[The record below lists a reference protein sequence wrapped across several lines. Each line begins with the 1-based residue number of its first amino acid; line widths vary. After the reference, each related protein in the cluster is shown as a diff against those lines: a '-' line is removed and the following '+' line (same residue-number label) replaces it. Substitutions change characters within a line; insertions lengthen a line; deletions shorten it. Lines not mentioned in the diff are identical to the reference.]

1 MSTTSNNTIPT
12 LRDLFDLPEH
22 VNPGDFVLK
31 LSEVVDHPDQAL
43 KDYVVTDQL
52 AKCFDDAL
60 ALVQSGLA
68 SNESKA
74 TYLHGSFGAGKSHFM
89 AILYLLLQGNAA
101 ARSIEKLAPV
111 VTKHNRWAQGKKFL
125 LVPYHMIGADS
136 VEQRLLGGYYDLVT
150 KLHPDRPPAGLFPS
164 DSLIANARTLR
175 SQMGDTSFFKALNG
189 SSSDDWGAM
198 EGDWDTTSFETAC
211 RAGGGSADRTR
222 LVDALVRSLFP
233 AARETAGFVS
243 LDDGLSV
250 LSQHAKSL
258 GYDGVILF
266 LDELIL
272 WLASRSGDTAFVNR
286 EAPKL
291 VKLVEAGAG
300 SRPIPIISFIARQ
313 RDLRTL
319 MGEHALGA
327 EVRNFEDALAYFEA
341 RFSRITLE
349 DRNLAAIA
357 RHRILKPKND
367 TARLLIQQAFAQV
380 RRAPE
385 SVRDILLTCEINIE
399 DFEQLY
405 PFSPA
410 LVKTLVVVSSALQR
424 ERTALKIMMQ
434 LMVENQDSMRL
445 GELVPVGALFSAMLE
460 GHDAF
465 SQELR
470 HQFEKARKLW
480 EQKLR
485 PALLRSAGLTNEQ
498 LLEASLDDPAV
509 RRFRTDERIVGTL
522 VLSALAPEAETL
534 HGLTA
539 RRLAALNYGTIKVPL
554 PGGEPAV
561 VEQRCRAWAAETGV
575 VKFTGTSVDPIIS
588 LPLSDVDTS
597 SILANAQ
604 HEDNAGNR
612 LQKVRQLLFEELSI
626 KYESTFEISY
636 RVTWRAT
643 PRDVELRFANVWEA
657 DNTALQSD
665 GDIWRVLV
673 DFPFDRDHHTPF
685 DDLNRLEQFRRT
697 NREGSRTLVW
707 LPCFFSEGLKTD
719 LGRFVVLEFL
729 LSNDDRLRQYSSHLS
744 LADRAEAKT
753 VLANQRDQLKERLR
767 RALRMA
773 YGVMNAE
780 TGILDEGLQLDKE
793 QQFQS
798 LDASVTVRPPAAA
811 DLRSELDNLIEQ
823 ALDGQ
828 YSAHPKF
835 NKDDMTL
842 SNALVQQA
850 FDKICEA
857 MEAPD
862 SRVAIDRDVRKKLRP
877 LLDPLELAY
886 VAEQFLAVKTTWFD
900 RFDPREA
907 QLPNRTATVGQ
918 LRRWMNEPT
927 PMGLPT
933 VLENL
938 VILTYARQASRMLTL
953 QGIPM
958 PESLTSLRNEV
969 LLERQALPEQAVW
982 EEVASYT
989 SHIFG
994 VTLQPLPKLAS
1005 LQKLDTEVRELVSKH
1020 SGDVANYLGKLSST
1034 LPKICGG
1041 CSDLARF
1048 KTATR
1053 MNALCATIQ
1062 QTRKPLDLFEAIR
1075 VAKMET
1081 SPAGMGVVFKQALPV
1096 HRALDQVRIDVFE
1109 RLGQVQDEP
1118 RASVAQGLRLQIQ
1131 EALEADEHVTS
1142 LDGVVRRWL
1151 DDAMKLLLD
1160 RPAPPAQPL
1169 QSPPFQPEPPI
1180 VTPPPFQPGQQVLT
1194 GSRHASG
1201 LGGWKSISEEIE
1213 RELTD
1218 DAELEISWRIV
1229 KKSE

>member
-1 MSTTSNNTIPT
+1 MSTASNNTVPT

-136 VEQRLLGGYYDLVT
+136 VEHRLLGGYYDLVT

-189 SSSDDWGAM
+189 SASEDWGEM
-198 EGDWDTTSFETAC
+198 EGDWDSVSFETAC
-211 RAGGGSADRTR
+211 LAAGGSADRTR

-250 LSQHAKSL
+250 LSHHAKSL

-300 SRPIPIISFIARQ
+300 SRPVPIISFIARQ

-341 RFSRITLE
+341 RFSKITLE

-385 SVRDILLTCEINIE
+385 SVRDILLTSESNIE

-434 LMVENQDSMRL
+434 LLVENQDSMRL
-445 GELVPVGALFSAMLE
+445 GELVPVGSLFAAMLE

-498 LLEASLDDPAV
+498 LLEASPDDPAV
-509 RRFRTDERIVGTL
+509 RRFLTDERIVGTL
-522 VLSALAPEAETL
+522 VHPPTKLA
-534 HGLTA
+534 
-539 RRLAALNYGTIKVPL
+539 
-554 PGGEPAV
+554 
-561 VEQRCRAWAAETGV
+561 
-575 VKFTGTSVDPIIS
+575 D
-588 LPLSDVDTS
+588 
-597 SILANAQ
+597 
-604 HEDNAGNR
+604 
-612 LQKVRQLLFEELSI
+612 
-626 KYESTFEISY
+626 
-636 RVTWRAT
+636 
-643 PRDVELRFANVWEA
+643 
-657 DNTALQSD
+657 
-665 GDIWRVLV
+665 
-673 DFPFDRDHHTPF
+673 
-685 DDLNRLEQFRRT
+685 
-697 NREGSRTLVW
+697 GSRT
-707 LPCFFSEGLKTD
+707 
-719 LGRFVVLEFL
+719 
-729 LSNDDRLRQYSSHLS
+729 
-744 LADRAEAKT
+744 
-753 VLANQRDQLKERLR
+753 
-767 RALRMA
+767 
-773 YGVMNAE
+773 
-780 TGILDEGLQLDKE
+780 
-793 QQFQS
+793 
-798 LDASVTVRPPAAA
+798 
-811 DLRSELDNLIEQ
+811 
-823 ALDGQ
+823 
-828 YSAHPKF
+828 
-835 NKDDMTL
+835 
-842 SNALVQQA
+842 
-850 FDKICEA
+850 
-857 MEAPD
+857 
-862 SRVAIDRDVRKKLRP
+862 
-877 LLDPLELAY
+877 
-886 VAEQFLAVKTTWFD
+886 
-900 RFDPREA
+900 
-907 QLPNRTATVGQ
+907 
-918 LRRWMNEPT
+918 
-927 PMGLPT
+927 
-933 VLENL
+933 
-938 VILTYARQASRMLTL
+938 
-953 QGIPM
+953 
-958 PESLTSLRNEV
+958 
-969 LLERQALPEQAVW
+969 
-982 EEVASYT
+982 
-989 SHIFG
+989 
-994 VTLQPLPKLAS
+994 
-1005 LQKLDTEVRELVSKH
+1005 
-1020 SGDVANYLGKLSST
+1020 
-1034 LPKICGG
+1034 
-1041 CSDLARF
+1041 
-1048 KTATR
+1048 
-1053 MNALCATIQ
+1053 
-1062 QTRKPLDLFEAIR
+1062 IR
-1075 VAKMET
+1075 
-1081 SPAGMGVVFKQALPV
+1081 
-1096 HRALDQVRIDVFE
+1096 
-1109 RLGQVQDEP
+1109 
-1118 RASVAQGLRLQIQ
+1118 
-1131 EALEADEHVTS
+1131 
-1142 LDGVVRRWL
+1142 
-1151 DDAMKLLLD
+1151 
-1160 RPAPPAQPL
+1160 
-1169 QSPPFQPEPPI
+1169 
-1180 VTPPPFQPGQQVLT
+1180 
-1194 GSRHASG
+1194 
-1201 LGGWKSISEEIE
+1201 
-1213 RELTD
+1213 
-1218 DAELEISWRIV
+1218 
-1229 KKSE
+1229 

>member
-1 MSTTSNNTIPT
+1 MSTSTTLNTIPT
-12 LRDLFDLPEH
+12 LRDLFDLPEA

-31 LSEVVDHPDQAL
+31 LSEVVDHPDLAL

-60 ALVQSGLA
+60 GLVKSALA
-68 SNESKA
+68 SKESKA

-89 AILYLLLQGNAA
+89 AILYLLLQGNTA
-101 ARSIEKLAPV
+101 ARSMEKLAPV
-111 VTKHNRWAQGKKFL
+111 VTKHNSWTQGKKFL

-150 KLHPDRPPAGLFPS
+150 KLHPDHPPAGLFPS
-164 DSLIANARTLR
+164 DSLIDNARTLR
-175 SQMGDTSFFKALNG
+175 SQMGDTAFFQALNG
-189 SSSDDWGAM
+189 SASSEWGTM
-198 EGDWDTTSFETAC
+198 EGDWDAANFETAC
-211 RAGGGSADRTR
+211 HSGGGSADRTR

-233 AARETAGFVS
+233 AARQTAGFVS
-243 LDDGLSV
+243 LDDGLVV
-250 LSQHAKSL
+250 LSNHAKSL
-258 GYDGVILF
+258 GYDAVILF

-300 SRPIPIISFIARQ
+300 SRPVPIISFIARQ

-319 MGEHALGA
+319 MGEHTLGA

-341 RFSRITLE
+341 RFSKITLE

-357 RHRILKPKND
+357 RHRILKPRNE
-367 TARLLIQQAFAQV
+367 TARLQIKQAFDKV
-380 RRAPE
+380 RREPE
-385 SVRDILLTCEINIE
+385 SVRDVLLTSESNLE

-434 LMVENQDSMRL
+434 LLVENQDSMRL
-445 GELVPVGALFSAMLE
+445 GELVPVGSLFAAMLD

-470 HQFEKARKLW
+470 HQFEMARKLW

-485 PALLRSAGLTNEQ
+485 PALLRSAGLNEE
-498 LLEASLDDPAV
+498 LLLSSSPDDPAV

-522 VLSALAPEAETL
+522 VLSSLAPEAETL
-534 HGLTA
+534 RALTA

-561 VEQRCRAWAAETGV
+561 IEQRCRAWAADTGV
-575 VKFTGTSVDPIIS
+575 IKFTGTNIDPIIS

-597 SILANAQ
+597 AILANAQ

-612 LQKVRQLLFEELSI
+612 LQKVRQLLFEELDI
-626 KYESTFEISY
+626 EYESTFQITH
-636 RVTWRAT
+636 RTIWRAT
-643 PRDVELRFANVWEA
+643 PREAEVRFANVWEA
-657 DNTALQSD
+657 DNAALKSD
-665 GDIWRVLV
+665 GDIWRVII

-685 DDLNRLEQFRRT
+685 DDLNKLEQFRIT

-707 LPCFFSEGLKTD
+707 LPSFFSEGMKTE
-719 LGRFVVLEFL
+719 LGRFVILEFL
-729 LSNDDRLRQYSSHLS
+729 LSNDDRLRQYSSNLS

-753 VLANQRDQLKERLR
+753 VLTNQRDQLKERLR

-773 YGVMNAE
+773 YGVMITE
-780 TGILDEGLQLDKE
+780 QGILDEGLRLEKD

-798 LDASVTVRPPAAA
+798 LDPSVVIRPPAAA
-811 DLRSELDNLIEQ
+811 DLRSALDNLIEQ

-828 YSAHPKF
+828 YPAHPKF
-835 NKDDMTL
+835 NKDDMKL

-850 FDKICEA
+850 FASICEA
-857 MEAPD
+857 LEAPD

-877 LLDPLELAY
+877 LLDPLELAH
-886 VAEQFLAVKTTWFD
+886 VGEQFLAVKTVWFD

-907 QLPNRTATVGQ
+907 QLPNRTATVGH
-918 LRRWMNEPT
+918 LRHWMNEPT
-927 PMGLPT
+927 PMGLPD

-938 VILTYARQASRMLTL
+938 VILTYSRQASRMLTL
-953 QGIPM
+953 QSIPV
-958 PESLTSLRNEV
+958 PESLTNLRDDV
-969 LLERQALPEQAVW
+969 VLERQALPDQADW
-982 EEVASYT
+982 EEVASRT

-994 VTLQPLPKLAS
+994 VTLQPLPNLAN
-1005 LQKLDTEVRELVSKH
+1005 LQKLDTQIRELVTKY
-1020 SGDVANYLGKLSST
+1020 SGEVANYVSKLRTT
-1034 LPKICGG
+1034 LSQICGG
-1041 CSDLARF
+1041 CDGFARLM
-1048 KTATR
+1048 TAES
-1053 MNALCATIQ
+1053 MIALCTAIQ
-1062 QTRKPLDLFEAIR
+1062 KTRKPLDLFEAIR
-1075 VAKMET
+1075 LAQMDT
-1081 SPAGMGVVFKQALPV
+1081 SAAGMGVVLKQAATI
-1096 HRALDQVRIDVFE
+1096 HTAIDQIRRDAFDK
-1109 RLGQVQDEP
+1109 LGQVQDEP
-1118 RASVAQGLRLQIQ
+1118 RSSVAQGLRRQIQ
-1131 EALEADEHVTS
+1131 DVLEADEHVTA
-1142 LDGVVRRWL
+1142 LGGVVRQWMN
-1151 DDAMKLLLD
+1151 DAMNLLFE
-1160 RPAPPAQPL
+1160 RPALPL
-1169 QSPPFQPEPPI
+1169 
-1180 VTPPPFQPGQQVLT
+1180 VTPAIQPDPPLMTPPQVVQAGRKVLT
-1194 GSRHASG
+1194 GSRRGHG
-1201 LGGWKSISEEIE
+1201 QFGWKSIAEEIE

-1218 DAELEISWRIV
+1218 DAELEITWRIE
-1229 KKSE
+1229 KKSV

>member
-1 MSTTSNNTIPT
+1 
-12 LRDLFDLPEH
+12 
-22 VNPGDFVLK
+22 
-31 LSEVVDHPDQAL
+31 
-43 KDYVVTDQL
+43 
-52 AKCFDDAL
+52 
-60 ALVQSGLA
+60 
-68 SNESKA
+68 
-74 TYLHGSFGAGKSHFM
+74 
-89 AILYLLLQGNAA
+89 
-101 ARSIEKLAPV
+101 
-111 VTKHNRWAQGKKFL
+111 
-125 LVPYHMIGADS
+125 
-136 VEQRLLGGYYDLVT
+136 
-150 KLHPDRPPAGLFPS
+150 
-164 DSLIANARTLR
+164 
-175 SQMGDTSFFKALNG
+175 
-189 SSSDDWGAM
+189 
-198 EGDWDTTSFETAC
+198 
-211 RAGGGSADRTR
+211 
-222 LVDALVRSLFP
+222 
-233 AARETAGFVS
+233 
-243 LDDGLSV
+243 
-250 LSQHAKSL
+250 
-258 GYDGVILF
+258 
-266 LDELIL
+266 
-272 WLASRSGDTAFVNR
+272 
-286 EAPKL
+286 
-291 VKLVEAGAG
+291 
-300 SRPIPIISFIARQ
+300 
-313 RDLRTL
+313 
-319 MGEHALGA
+319 
-327 EVRNFEDALAYFEA
+327 
-341 RFSRITLE
+341 
-349 DRNLAAIA
+349 
-357 RHRILKPKND
+357 
-367 TARLLIQQAFAQV
+367 
-380 RRAPE
+380 
-385 SVRDILLTCEINIE
+385 
-399 DFEQLY
+399 
-405 PFSPA
+405 
-410 LVKTLVVVSSALQR
+410 
-424 ERTALKIMMQ
+424 
-434 LMVENQDSMRL
+434 
-445 GELVPVGALFSAMLE
+445 
-460 GHDAF
+460 
-465 SQELR
+465 
-470 HQFEKARKLW
+470 
-480 EQKLR
+480 
-485 PALLRSAGLTNEQ
+485 
-498 LLEASLDDPAV
+498 
-509 RRFRTDERIVGTL
+509 
-522 VLSALAPEAETL
+522 
-534 HGLTA
+534 
-539 RRLAALNYGTIKVPL
+539 
-554 PGGEPAV
+554 
-561 VEQRCRAWAAETGV
+561 
-575 VKFTGTSVDPIIS
+575 
-588 LPLSDVDTS
+588 
-597 SILANAQ
+597 
-604 HEDNAGNR
+604 
-612 LQKVRQLLFEELSI
+612 
-626 KYESTFEISY
+626 
-636 RVTWRAT
+636 
-643 PRDVELRFANVWEA
+643 
-657 DNTALQSD
+657 
-665 GDIWRVLV
+665 
-673 DFPFDRDHHTPF
+673 
-685 DDLNRLEQFRRT
+685 
-697 NREGSRTLVW
+697 
-707 LPCFFSEGLKTD
+707 
-719 LGRFVVLEFL
+719 
-729 LSNDDRLRQYSSHLS
+729 
-744 LADRAEAKT
+744 
-753 VLANQRDQLKERLR
+753 
-767 RALRMA
+767 
-773 YGVMNAE
+773 
-780 TGILDEGLQLDKE
+780 
-793 QQFQS
+793 
-798 LDASVTVRPPAAA
+798 
-811 DLRSELDNLIEQ
+811 
-823 ALDGQ
+823 
-828 YSAHPKF
+828 
-835 NKDDMTL
+835 MTL